1 MVKAA
6 AAAEAAARQS
16 YGRLVAVIAARI
28 GDVASA
34 EDALSQAFAQALE
47 QWPISGVPD
56 NPEGWLVA
64 AARRRGIDAIR
75 RAQTAN
81 RSAGH
86 LALMAEEAA
95 MKPDDV
101 FPDER
106 LKLIFACAHP
116 AIERGIRAP
125 LILQTVLGFDA
136 AAIASAFLVSPATM
150 GQRLV
155 RAKARIRHA
164 GIPFKVPEPDELAE
178 RLDAVLEAIY
188 AAFSEGWGDATGQG
202 TRRRNL
208 AQEAIW
214 LARLVSGMMPN
225 EPETVSLLALMLF
238 SDARRGA
245 RRNAHGAYMPLSE
258 QDTGLWDHDAMAEA
272 EALLRRAGLSPTL
285 GRYQM
290 EAAVQAVHAA
300 RRVTG
305 RTDWPA
311 IRRLYAALVA
321 SGGSPVARLNLAVAL
336 SRTGDGALAMA
347 QVEELETVEG
357 MVRYQPYW
365 AARADIAAG
374 LGQRTEAAR
383 CYAQAIGLETD
394 PAVRDFLQRQCDR
407 LG

>member
-1 MVKAA
+1 MNAAA

-34 EDALSQAFAQALE
+34 EDALAEAFAQALE
-47 QWPISGVPD
+47 QWPRSGVPD

-64 AARRRGIDAIR
+64 AARCRGIDVIR
-75 RAQTAN
+75 RRQTAE

-86 LALMAEEAA
+86 VALMAEEAA
-95 MKPDDV
+95 MKPDHA

-116 AIERGIRAP
+116 AIDRSVRAP
-125 LILQTVLGFDA
+125 LILQCVLGFDA
-136 AAIASAFLVSPATM
+136 AAIGSAFLVSPATM

-155 RAKARIRHA
+155 RAKARIRQT
-164 GIPFKVPEPDELAE
+164 GIPFRVPEPNELAE

-188 AAFSEGWGDATGQG
+188 AAFSEGWADATGEG

-208 AQEAIW
+208 SEEAVW
-214 LARLVSGMMPN
+214 LARLVAGMMAN
-225 EPETVSLLALMLF
+225 EPEAISLLALMLF
-238 SDARRGA
+238 SDARRKA
-245 RRNAHGAYMPLSE
+245 RRDADGAFVPLSN
-258 QDTGLWDHDAMAEA
+258 QNTSLWDEARISEA
-272 EALLRRAGLSPTL
+272 EALLRRASGSPGL
-285 GRYQM
+285 GRYQL

-300 RRVTG
+300 RRSTG

-311 IRRLYAALVA
+311 IRALYEALVA

-336 SRTGDGALAMA
+336 SRTGDQARAMTLMA
-347 QVEELETVEG
+347 ELEMVDG
-357 MVRYQPYW
+357 MASYQPYW

-374 LGQRTEAAR
+374 LGRRAEAASS
-383 CYAQAIGLETD
+383 YARAIGLETD
-394 PAVRDFLQRQCDR
+394 PAVREFLKRQRDR